1 MSVAVIALC
10 CNLTFVNGNIYSLL
24 QLMKKK
30 LFIRDSGEDPSICLP
45 ETPKGIPSEFSLFCG
60 AFGKE
65 TVNDHNQ

>member
-30 LFIRDSGEDPSICLP
+30 LFIRDSGEDPS
-45 ETPKGIPSEFSLFCG
+45 TPKGIPSEFSLFCG

-65 TVNDHNQ
+65 TVTDHNQ